1 VPLEDF
7 TLDEVKKDYKP
18 YFVDPGRTHAFT
30 AVSGF
35 ESSNVEVRRCSTTEY
50 YTMTGSIAYLKKLN
64 QKKSEEGITAIESGI
79 PTAKTVSYQN
89 NEIYLM
95 YILQNMRKLFT
106 FYDSSMAEGYFR
118 LYQGQQRAAE
128 TMANMFINGSKKYN
142 KKGESTPKRI
152 IRREEG
158 IERRRKKKRG
168 NFLSRILE
176 YVK

>member
-1 VPLEDF
+1 
-7 TLDEVKKDYKP
+7 
-18 YFVDPGRTHAFT
+18 
-30 AVSGF
+30 
-35 ESSNVEVRRCSTTEY
+35 
-50 YTMTGSIAYLKKLN
+50 MTSSIAYLKKLN
-64 QKKSEEGITAIESGI
+64 QKKSEGITAIESGI

-142 KKGESTPKRI
+142 KK
-152 IRREEG
+152 RRKHTKENNKK
-158 IERRRKKKRG
+158 RRRHRKKEKKEKR
-168 NFLSRILE
+168 
-176 YVK
+176 